1 MKKLLGIFSV
11 ALSFGAVASTVDIKT
26 FVYDGSVS
34 STTLLLSAEKTHT
47 EYRMEQRQS
56 ICYRNEFR
64 GHRTVCTGGYGGGY
78 GGGYPHPGRHP
89 RPHPGPMRS
98 CWSEP
103 VYVTV
108 SYPCIQTVSV
118 PYEVKDYDVEARVN
132 LDVNKLSSEAT
143 PGETFKVTLSG
154 DQLSFDVNGSK
165 KFFIVKRKQ
174 DIRSS
179 MNGSVKMMDA
189 LLSTELLES
198 APVLKALNL
207 ANIAIDNGLLTFDL
221 GPVENNANIGFSLK
235 ITKKKL
241 LGSDPVLLDRDLL
254 DSEIE
259 VKATSSGS
267 EAGINVNKLGVEL
280 SDGKF
285 SLTAKAFAK
294 FNGSL
299 MNSSQFNELS
309 SSRTLI
315 YKVR

>member
-11 ALSFGAVASTVDIKT
+11 ALSFSAVASTVDIKT

-56 ICYRNEFR
+56 ICYRNELR
-64 GHRTVCTGGYGGGY
+64 GYRTVCTGGGY
-78 GGGYPHPGRHP
+78 GGGYPHPGRYP
-89 RPHPGPMRS
+89 RHPGPMRS

-118 PYEVKDYDVEARVN
+118 PFEVKDYDVEARVN
-132 LDVNKLSSEAT
+132 LDINKLSPEAT

-189 LLSTELLES
+189 ILSTELLES

-207 ANIAIDNGLLTFDL
+207 ANIAIENGLLTFDL
-221 GPVENNANIGFSLK
+221 GPVENNANIGFALK

-280 SDGKF
+280 TDGKF
-285 SLTAKAFAK
+285 SLTAKVFAK
-294 FNGSL
+294 FNGNL
-299 MNSSQFNELS
+299 MNTSQFNELS

>member
-11 ALSFGAVASTVDIKT
+11 ALSFSAVASTVDVKT

-64 GHRTVCTGGYGGGY
+64 GYRTVCTGGYGGGY
-78 GGGYPHPGRHP
+78 GRPGRHP
-89 RPHPGPMRS
+89 RPYPGPVGT
-98 CWSEP
+98 CWTEP

-108 SYPCIQTVSV
+108 SYSCIQTVSV
-118 PYEVKDYDVEARVN
+118 PFEVKDYDVEARVN

-143 PGETFKVTLSG
+143 PGETFKVTLTG

-165 KFFIVKRKQ
+165 KFFVVKRKE

-189 LLSTELLES
+189 LLSTELVES
-198 APVLKALNL
+198 APILKALNL
-207 ANIAIDNGLLTFDL
+207 ANIAIENGLLTFDL
-221 GPVENNANIGFSLK
+221 GPVENNANIGFALK

-267 EAGINVNKLGVEL
+267 EAGINVTKLGVEL
-280 SDGKF
+280 TDGKF

-294 FNGSL
+294 FNGNL